1 MKKFV
6 VSCLLIGIASC
17 SVSPKK
23 LDELNSENNY
33 YSPAQT
39 IKCMQMQTPQR
50 PHPINKKGEVRES
63 YDQGDCYDDL
73 LSKNTRELTIELGK
87 SSIDLNVDKEQE
99 ILSVNDNSIDDI
111 DIEAIETK
119 VLKKPKKTKF

>member
-50 PHPINKKGEVRES
+50 PYPINKKGEVRES

-119 VLKKPKKTKF
+119 VLKKPKQN

>member
-1 MKKFV
+1 MKKTVSFLIFGL
-6 VSCLLIGIASC
+6 VSCSL
-17 SVSPKK
+17 SPKK

-33 YSPAQT
+33 YSPVQT

-73 LSKNTRELTIELGK
+73 LSKNIRELTLEFDS
-87 SSIDLNVDKEQE
+87 SSIDLGDGKEQE
-99 ILSVNDNSIDDI
+99 ILTVNNDSIDDI
-111 DIEAIETK
+111 DIEAIEAK
-119 VLKKPKKTKF
+119 VLKKPKQD

>member
-1 MKKFV
+1 MKKFA
-6 VSCLLIGIASC
+6 VSCLLIGIVSC

-63 YDQGDCYDDL
+63 YDQGDCYDGL
-73 LSKNTRELTIELGK
+73 LTKNTRELTIEFGK

-99 ILSVNDNSIDDI
+99 ILSINDNSIDDI

-119 VLKKPKKTKF
+119 VLKKLKQD

>member
-6 VSCLLIGIASC
+6 VSCLLIGIVSC

-73 LSKNTRELTIELGK
+73 LTKNTRELTIEFGK

-119 VLKKPKKTKF
+119 VLKKSKQN

>member
-1 MKKFV
+1 
-6 VSCLLIGIASC
+6 
-17 SVSPKK
+17 
-23 LDELNSENNY
+23 
-33 YSPAQT
+33 
-39 IKCMQMQTPQR
+39 MQMQTPQR

-73 LSKNTRELTIELGK
+73 LTKNTRELTIEFGK
-87 SSIDLNVDKEQE
+87 SSIDLNVNKEQE

-119 VLKKPKKTKF
+119 VLKKPKQN

>member
-1 MKKFV
+1 MKKTVCFLIFGL
-6 VSCLLIGIASC
+6 VSCSL
-17 SVSPKK
+17 SPKK

-50 PHPINKKGEVRES
+50 PHPVNKKGEVRES

-73 LSKNTRELTIELGK
+73 LSKNIRELTLEFDS
-87 SSIDLNVDKEQE
+87 SSIDLGDDKEQE
-99 ILSVNDNSIDDI
+99 ILTVNNDSIEDI
-111 DIEAIETK
+111 DIEAIEAK
-119 VLKKPKKTKF
+119 VLKKPKQD

>member
-6 VSCLLIGIASC
+6 VSCLLIGIVSC

-73 LSKNTRELTIELGK
+73 LTKNIRELTIEFGK
-87 SSIDLNVDKEQE
+87 STIDLNVDKEQE
-99 ILSVNDNSIDDI
+99 VLSVNDNSIDDI

-119 VLKKPKKTKF
+119 VLKKPKQN

>member
-6 VSCLLIGIASC
+6 VSCLLIGIVSC

-73 LSKNTRELTIELGK
+73 LTKNTRELTIEFGK

-111 DIEAIETK
+111 DVEAIETK
-119 VLKKPKKTKF
+119 VLKKPKQN

>member
-1 MKKFV
+1 MKKSV
-6 VSCLLIGIASC
+6 VSCLLIGIVSC

-73 LSKNTRELTIELGK
+73 LSKNTRELTIEFGK

-119 VLKKPKKTKF
+119 VLKKPKQN

>member
-1 MKKFV
+1 MKKTLCFLIFGL
-6 VSCLLIGIASC
+6 VSCSL
-17 SVSPKK
+17 SPKK

-50 PHPINKKGEVRES
+50 PHPVNKKGEVRES

-73 LSKNTRELTIELGK
+73 LSKNIRELTLEFDS
-87 SSIDLNVDKEQE
+87 SSIDLGDGKEQE
-99 ILSVNDNSIDDI
+99 ILTVNNDSIDDI
-111 DIEAIETK
+111 DIEAIEAK
-119 VLKKPKKTKF
+119 VLKKPKKD

>member
-1 MKKFV
+1 MKKTV
-6 VSCLLIGIASC
+6 CLLIFGLVSC
-17 SVSPKK
+17 SLSPKK
-23 LDELNSENNY
+23 LDELSSENNY

-73 LSKNTRELTIELGK
+73 LTKNIRELTIEFGK

-119 VLKKPKKTKF
+119 VLKKPKQN

>member
-6 VSCLLIGIASC
+6 LSFLLIGVVSC
-17 SVSPKK
+17 SISPKK

-33 YSPAQT
+33 YSPVQT

-73 LSKNTRELTIELGK
+73 LSKNTRELTVEFGK
-87 SSIDLNVDKEQE
+87 SSIDLNVDKEQD

-119 VLKKPKKTKF
+119 VLKKPKQN

>member
-1 MKKFV
+1 MKKFA
-6 VSCLLIGIASC
+6 VSCLLIGIVSC

-73 LSKNTRELTIELGK
+73 LTKNIREFTIEFGK

-119 VLKKPKKTKF
+119 VLKKPKQN

>member
-1 MKKFV
+1 MKKFA
-6 VSCLLIGIASC
+6 VSCLLIGIVSC

-63 YDQGDCYDDL
+63 YDQSDCYDDL
-73 LSKNTRELTIELGK
+73 LTKKTRELTIEFDN
-87 SSIDLNVDKEQE
+87 SSIDLSDGKEQE
-99 ILSVNDNSIDDI
+99 ILTINSDSIDDI
-111 DIEAIETK
+111 DIEAIEAK
-119 VLKKPKKTKF
+119 VLKKPKQD

>member
-6 VSCLLIGIASC
+6 VSCLLIGIVSC

-73 LSKNTRELTIELGK
+73 LTKNTRELTIEFGK

-99 ILSVNDNSIDDI
+99 ILSINDNSIDDI

-119 VLKKPKKTKF
+119 VLKKLKQD

>member
-6 VSCLLIGIASC
+6 VSCLLIGIVSC

-73 LSKNTRELTIELGK
+73 LSKNTRELTIEFGK

-119 VLKKPKKTKF
+119 VLKKPKQN

>member
-1 MKKFV
+1 MKKFA
-6 VSCLLIGIASC
+6 VSCLLIGIVSC

-73 LSKNTRELTIELGK
+73 LTKNTRELTTEFGK

-119 VLKKPKKTKF
+119 VLKKPKQN

>member
-6 VSCLLIGIASC
+6 VSCLLIGIVSC

-73 LSKNTRELTIELGK
+73 LTKNIRELTIEFGK

-119 VLKKPKKTKF
+119 VLKKLKQN

>member
-6 VSCLLIGIASC
+6 VSCLLIGIVSC

-73 LSKNTRELTIELGK
+73 LTKNTRELAIEFGK
-87 SSIDLNVDKEQE
+87 TFIDLNVDKEQE
-99 ILSVNDNSIDDI
+99 KLSVNDNSIDDI

-119 VLKKPKKTKF
+119 VLKKPKQN

>member
-33 YSPAQT
+33 YSPAQS

-73 LSKNTRELTIELGK
+73 LTKNIRELTIEFGK

-119 VLKKPKKTKF
+119 VLKKPKQN

>member
-1 MKKFV
+1 MKKTVCFLIFGL
-6 VSCLLIGIASC
+6 VSCSL
-17 SVSPKK
+17 SPKK

-50 PHPINKKGEVRES
+50 PHPVNKKGEVRES

-73 LSKNTRELTIELGK
+73 LSKNIRELTLEFDSSSIELG
-87 SSIDLNVDKEQE
+87 DGKEQE
-99 ILSVNDNSIDDI
+99 ILTVNNDSIDDI
-111 DIEAIETK
+111 DIEAIEAK
-119 VLKKPKKTKF
+119 VLKKPKQD

>member
-6 VSCLLIGIASC
+6 VSCLLIGIVSC

-33 YSPAQT
+33 YSSAQT

-73 LSKNTRELTIELGK
+73 LSKNIRELTIEFGK
-87 SSIDLNVDKEQE
+87 PSIDLNIDKEQE
-99 ILSVNDNSIDDI
+99 LLSFNGNSIDDI

-119 VLKKPKKTKF
+119 VLKKPKQN

>member
-6 VSCLLIGIASC
+6 VSCLLIGIVGC

-73 LSKNTRELTIELGK
+73 LSKNTRELTIEFGK

-99 ILSVNDNSIDDI
+99 VLSVNDNSIDDI

-119 VLKKPKKTKF
+119 VLKKPKQN

>member
-6 VSCLLIGIASC
+6 VSCLLIGIVSC

-33 YSPAQT
+33 YSPAQS

-119 VLKKPKKTKF
+119 VLKKPKQN

>member
-6 VSCLLIGIASC
+6 VSCLLIGIVSC

-73 LSKNTRELTIELGK
+73 LTKNTRELTIEFDN
-87 SSIDLNVDKEQE
+87 SSIDLGDGKEQE
-99 ILSVNDNSIDDI
+99 ILTINSDSIDDI
-111 DIEAIETK
+111 DIEAIEAK
-119 VLKKPKKTKF
+119 VLKKPKQD

>member
-6 VSCLLIGIASC
+6 LSFLLIGVVSC
-17 SVSPKK
+17 SISPKK

-50 PHPINKKGEVRES
+50 PHPINKKGEVKES

-73 LSKNTRELTIELGK
+73 LTKNTRELTIEFDN
-87 SSIDLNVDKEQE
+87 SSIDLSDGKEQE
-99 ILSVNDNSIDDI
+99 ILAINSDSIDDI
-111 DIEAIETK
+111 DIEAIEAK
-119 VLKKPKKTKF
+119 VLKKPKQD

>member
-1 MKKFV
+1 MKKFA
-6 VSCLLIGIASC
+6 VSCLLIGIVSC

-73 LSKNTRELTIELGK
+73 LTKNTRELTIEFGK
-87 SSIDLNVDKEQE
+87 SFIDLNVDKEQE
-99 ILSVNDNSIDDI
+99 ILSVNENSIDDI

-119 VLKKPKKTKF
+119 VLKKPKQN

>member
-1 MKKFV
+1 MKKSYVNFLIIGV
-6 VSCLLIGIASC
+6 VSCSM
-17 SVSPKK
+17 SPKK

-63 YDQGDCYDDL
+63 YDQDDCYDDL
-73 LSKNTRELTIELGK
+73 LTKNIRELTIEFGK

-111 DIEAIETK
+111 DVEAIERK
-119 VLKKPKKTKF
+119 VLKKPKQN